1 MYRIE
6 IKKTDCTNL
15 DFQSL
20 VRLLDEDLV
29 IRDGDDHDFYHPF
42 YGIDTLRHCLLL
54 LKNEKAVGGGVIKFY
69 DYSAADVKKNVR
81 SGVRTRTRFLLSTFK
96 KIRNLGKVSRFP
108 KLKLS
113 NRR

>member
-20 VRLLDEDLV
+20 VRLLDADLV

-42 YGIDTLRHCLLL
+42 NGVDTLRHCLLL
-54 LKNEKAVGGGVIKFY
+54 LKNEKAVGCG
-69 DYSAADVKKNVR
+69 
-81 SGVRTRTRFLLSTFK
+81 
-96 KIRNLGKVSRFP
+96 
-108 KLKLS
+108 S
-113 NRR
+113 N